1 MIGASKVA
9 RDISERKRI
18 EVALRESEER
28 FRAIVETTPE
38 CVKLISADGTLL
50 HMNRPGLEMVGAH
63 SADEVVG
70 KNVYD
75 LIAPEDRDRFKAF
88 NESICR
94 GEQGSLQFDI
104 VGLEG
109 KRRHME
115 THAAPLRNPD
125 ETIVH
130 LAVTADISER
140 KQAEELLRRSEE
152 RFRALVN
159 ASSDVVYRM
168 SPDWSEM
175 RQLDGRGSSRIR
187 GSQGKIG

>member
-1 MIGASKVA
+1 MRASAGASRV
-9 RDISERKRI
+9 
-18 EVALRESEER
+18 
-28 FRAIVETTPE
+28 
-38 CVKLISADGTLL
+38 
-50 HMNRPGLEMVGAH
+50 H
-63 SADEVVG
+63 
-70 KNVYD
+70 
-75 LIAPEDRDRFKAF
+75 
-88 NESICR
+88 
-94 GEQGSLQFDI
+94 LQFDI

-175 RQLDGRGSSRIR
+175 RAARWQGFHRGYGEAKERLAERIYSSRR
-187 GSQGKIG
+187 PTACVADDP

>member
-1 MIGASKVA
+1 A
-9 RDISERKRI
+9 E
-18 EVALRESEER
+18 
-28 FRAIVETTPE
+28 
-38 CVKLISADGTLL
+38 GTLL
-50 HMNRPGLEMVGAH
+50 HINSRGLKMVGAG

-70 KNVYD
+70 KSVYD

-88 NESICR
+88 NESTCR

-104 VGLEG
+104 VGLDG
-109 KRRHME
+109 KRRNME

-125 ETIVH
+125 ETLVH
-130 LAVTADISER
+130 LAITADISER
-140 KQAEELLRRSEE
+140 KRAEELLRTSEE

-175 RQLDGRGSSRIR
+175 RELDGKWSIADT
-187 GSQGKIG
+187 GKPTKDWL